1 MIYFCGIL
9 GDVWE
14 GIIGSIIQ
22 SIRGFMY
29 SICVLI
35 YKLIIY
41 LYNLFDILCHSRI
54 MDSQIIQQLSAR
66 VGLILGLIMLFYVS
80 FSFIKMLI
88 DPETITDKEK
98 GAFNIVKKILIVIVL
113 IGITPYLFD
122 FSFDI
127 QNKILGANDSNSNVI
142 SRLLLPEVVETD
154 NFGSALSSNLFLS
167 FYNMNP
173 SLNDYSNDSAY
184 LKCYN
189 YRELLKKNII
199 ENEDFDF
206 GYNCL
211 GADSVISV
219 TDDVSNETTNVPV
232 VDFNF
237 VLSFVVGL
245 FVCWM
250 LLMYCFSVGVR
261 VIQLAFLQ
269 IISPMAIISYLSP
282 KKDGM
287 FQKWGKMCF
296 TTYLDVFIRVGIIN
310 FIVLLIAYVINGFDN
325 LDSTFWESVIAY
337 KTVSSTTK
345 TFLKI
350 IMILALLQF
359 AKKAPELLKDLF
371 PNASVASGDFGFGLK
386 NRSVLGKGLAVAGG
400 VAAGGAVGLM
410 SERGLHRLS
419 GGAIGMAR
427 GLGKG
432 VMNKGAGIG
441 DIGKNISSVGKNQ
454 FDFNKRH
461 IALRNNDSTFWGRLA
476 QRGRNWLGLEG
487 QAEAMENEISKNNDI
502 INDNTSFM
510 NRYKEVSDLESAAE
524 TRADSKLTSK
534 VFDAGSKGEVLQKQ
548 RIEAQSNVDLAKSEL
563 DAATQAKDSFAIAA
577 ATSKLNN
584 MQSALNRVKDKTKK
598 EYISRVMSGE
608 ISDSNMLSNF
618 NQTMSSIS
626 EFGSL
631 FTDNDN
637 FMTDFYNST
646 HNSDGTCK
654 DNITDTAYNNFV
666 DSIKSGQFSSN
677 SSYGDC
683 GYALLDAFEGIS
695 TNYRNKISLDVQKA
709 QHANEAIEK
718 SSAYRIAKQNRD
730 AVGGQRK

>member
-1 MIYFCGIL
+1 MYFLIL
-9 GDVWE
+9 DE
-14 GIIGSIIQ
+14 LTQ
-22 SIRGFMY
+22 SFWSGVRTLFY
-29 SICVLI
+29 SICTLV

-41 LYNLFDILCHSRI
+41 LYNLFDMLSRGRIIDSDFMNILYSRI
-54 MDSQIIQQLSAR
+54 
-66 VGLILGLIMLFYVS
+66 GLILGLLMFFKIS
-80 FSFIKMLI
+80 FSFIQMLVNP
-88 DPETITDKEK
+88 DTITDKEK
-98 GAFNIVKKILIVIVL
+98 GTFNIIKRVL
-113 IGITPYLFD
+113 ISVVLLGVVPYMFELGYKV
-122 FSFDI
+122 
-127 QNKILGANDSNSNVI
+127 QNILLGSEPGTSNVI
-142 SRLLLPEVVETD
+142 SRLLLPVTID
-154 NFGSALSSNLFLS
+154 NSNGRFGEILSEQLFFAFYDLDTRNDPEAQEYQDCVNYQSAL
-167 FYNMNP
+167 
-173 SLNDYSNDSAY
+173 
-184 LKCYN
+184 
-189 YRELLKKNII
+189 KNEI
-199 ENEDFDF
+199 ENTQEFSL

-211 GADSVISV
+211 NQTMEV
-219 TDDVSNETTNVPV
+219 TDPYSNSTESVYV
-232 VDFNF
+232 MRFDYLFS
-237 VLSFVVGL
+237 LIAGL
-245 FVCWM
+245 FVCWF

-269 IISPMAIISYLSP
+269 IIAPMPIVSYISP

-287 FQKWGKMCF
+287 FSKWGKMCL
-296 TTYLDVFIRVGIIN
+296 TTYLDVFIRVAIIN
-310 FIVLLIAYVINGFDN
+310 FVVLLIAMIMDGFFGDVDNIFLASTGAYAAGKWYQRFLFVIIV
-325 LDSTFWESVIAY
+325 LS
-337 KTVSSTTK
+337 
-345 TFLKI
+345 
-350 IMILALLQF
+350 LLQF
-359 AKKAPELLKDLF
+359 AKKAPELLKELL
-371 PNASVASGDFGFGLK
+371 PKSWAASGDFGFGLK
-386 NRSVLGKGLAVAGG
+386 GREFLGKGLATATGIAAGG
-400 VAAGGAVGLM
+400 VVGLM

-419 GGAIGMAR
+419 GGAVGMAR
-427 GLGKG
+427 GLSKG
-432 VMNKGAGIG
+432 IMNKGSSVG
-441 DIGKNISSVGKNQ
+441 DLGKNMSSVGKNQ
-454 FDFNKRH
+454 FDYNKKH
-461 IALRNNDSTFWGRLA
+461 IAYRNNDSTFLGRLS
-476 QRGRNWLGLEG
+476 QRGANWFGVQG
-487 QAEAMENEISKNNDI
+487 QAELMENEISKNNDI

-534 VFDAGSKGEVLQKQ
+534 VFDDGSMGEALQKQ

-563 DAATQAKDSFAIAA
+563 DAATQAKDSVAIAA

-631 FTDNDN
+631 FTDNSD

-654 DNITDTAYNNFV
+654 GDITDSAYNNFV

-695 TNYRNKISLDVQKA
+695 TNYRNKINLDVQKA